1 MATLSPAHSPLSQ
14 RGLDAERDES
24 EAQHFLTIR
33 QLALIATLGV
43 AAWAAVLGPFLF

>member
-1 MATLSPAHSPLSQ
+1 MASFNPMYSSRSQ
-14 RGLDAERDES
+14 RDVAVERGDAEPS
-24 EAQHFLTIR
+24 HFLTIG